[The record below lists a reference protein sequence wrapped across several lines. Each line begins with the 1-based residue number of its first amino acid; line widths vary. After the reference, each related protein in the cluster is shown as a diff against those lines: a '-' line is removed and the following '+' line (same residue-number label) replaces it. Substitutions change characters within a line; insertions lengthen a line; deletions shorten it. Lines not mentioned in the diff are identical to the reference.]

1 MSLLNITNDGL
12 PNVLAVLH
20 ARVLASKNA
29 INRDELLEAVAPEG
43 VVKDE
48 GKQVRQ
54 TLRRWTELGLFIE
67 TENMISVLDRPSK
80 VSTGVLQTLAFTR
93 RIACKYALSDENNQ
107 EFWAAEGARA
117 ADLTRTLAW
126 MMAQDAFRTRFGDL
140 ERLES
145 EQIENSDRRLMQ
157 NSTRKTGVGYWAE
170 FLGFSRQ
177 PGGDIDPTV
186 AVRDV
191 LPEILG
197 PGEGM
202 SARDF
207 VDRIAEQL
215 PVLDGGRWQTAVLA
229 EVSESALA
237 PLQSGQVS
245 TALSRALLCLRA
257 TGELLL
263 QNRADTG
270 SSIVLSGFQGIRP
283 DLTFQW
289 FSRPSVEA

>member
-29 INRDELLEAVAPEG
+29 IHRDELLEAVAPEG

-289 FSRPSVEA
+289 FSRPSVEV

>member
-29 INRDELLEAVAPEG
+29 IHRDELLEAVAPEG

-283 DLTFQW
+283 NLTFQW

>member
-29 INRDELLEAVAPEG
+29 IHRDELLEAVAPEG

>member
-20 ARVLASKNA
+20 SRVLASKNA
-29 INRDELLEAVAPEG
+29 VPRDELLEAVAPGG
-43 VVKDE
+43 VVEDE

-67 TENMISVLDRPSK
+67 TDNMISVLDRPSK
-80 VSTGVLQTLAFTR
+80 VPAGALQTLAFTR
-93 RIACKYALSDENNQ
+93 RIACRYALSDQNNQ
-107 EFWAAEGARA
+107 EFWAAEGARS

-126 MMAQDAFRTRFGDL
+126 MMAQDVFRTRFGDL

-157 NSTRKTGVGYWAE
+157 NSTRKTGVNYWSE

-177 PGGDIDPTV
+177 PGGDIDPTM

-191 LPEILG
+191 LPEILA

-207 VDRIAEQL
+207 VERIAEQL
-215 PVLDGGRWQTAVLA
+215 PVLDGGRWQALVLA
-229 EVSESALA
+229 EVNASALA
-237 PLQSGQVS
+237 PLQPGQVS

-257 TGELLL
+257 SGELLL
-263 QNRADTG
+263 QSRADIG
-270 SSIVLSGFQGIRP
+270 SSIVLSGYQGIRP

-289 FSRPSVEA
+289 LSRPSMEP

>member
-1 MSLLNITNDGL
+1 M
-12 PNVLAVLH
+12 
-20 ARVLASKNA
+20 
-29 INRDELLEAVAPEG
+29 
-43 VVKDE
+43 
-48 GKQVRQ
+48 
-54 TLRRWTELGLFIE
+54 LFR
-67 TENMISVLDRPSK
+67 S
-80 VSTGVLQTLAFTR
+80 
-93 RIACKYALSDENNQ
+93 
-107 EFWAAEGARA
+107 EFGAAEGARA

-145 EQIENSDRRLMQ
+145 EQIENSDRRWMQ

>member
-29 INRDELLEAVAPEG
+29 IHRDELLEAVAPEG

-289 FSRPSVEA
+289 FSRSSVEA

>member
-29 INRDELLEAVAPEG
+29 IHRDELLEAVAPEG

-80 VSTGVLQTLAFTR
+80 VSTGVLKTLAFTR